1 MAGHVGNHTATTNS
15 SRLNERI
22 EWEKNFNKEQEA
34 KRIAPIK
41 KLEAE
46 LARNAGK
53 IEAENLRFELQQLRY
68 RLTHEP
74 SQDFQAPTYDGRFNS
89 ATEVEQAIKSA
100 AASFA
105 AKHPEDVTLVTQFL
119 RQQPV
124 DVLIDASREDVWELA
139 LKYIKAKEQEV
150 TSKYTPAPTVAEPE
164 VLTPYQE
171 RFAELD
177 RKLEDLK
184 PGTREH
190 NAVTKEKYLWELKQE
205 TIGGGDEG
213 FSLCMKEICDDSVTS
228 EYPDGLIIPSDVL
241 IKFRTYLSGES
252 GRRYK
257 AGLARKDSYRST
269 LRRAWSNFT
278 DTSFW
283 ASLEERAEWDR
294 IRRNDSC
301 SADSMKR
308 ALGCFD
314 GSQKTPVRA
323 IR

>member
-1 MAGHVGNHTATTNS
+1 
-15 SRLNERI
+15 
-22 EWEKNFNKEQEA
+22 
-34 KRIAPIK
+34 
-41 KLEAE
+41 
-46 LARNAGK
+46 
-53 IEAENLRFELQQLRY
+53 
-68 RLTHEP
+68 
-74 SQDFQAPTYDGRFNS
+74 
-89 ATEVEQAIKSA
+89 
-100 AASFA
+100 
-105 AKHPEDVTLVTQFL
+105 
-119 RQQPV
+119 V

-190 NAVTKEKYLWELKQE
+190 DAVTKEKYLWELKQE